1 MFKRISII
9 LLILFTLLAF
19 TVGAS
24 ATAVTMVKA
33 DDGSYIRWMAD
44 AVVILEINSDGT
56 TTLATTPSATS
67 VLMGTTDA
75 VQFYDSGLSI
85 AASGDGVLTINS
97 DGTLV
102 NTVTTSVTT
111 TTPTMVHAYDASNL
125 VTTTVSSTGTVLV
138 ATTGASTGAYEIA
151 TDDGA
156 ITLDSAAGISLE
168 ATTVTTFTG
177 DLDASDAAGPSII
190 DETVTSTN
198 PTILPNKVE
207 EDTGLG
213 WEADTIHIVLGGSDE
228 YDFSTAALEMNSN
241 NLTEVGT
248 YSGVGKVLVTP
259 GAAGTFLDFDLNAA
273 WLGGTMITANFSAST
288 TPTQAIIG
296 INLDLGTN
304 VVAASEE
311 HVKGLDIAL
320 PTFTV
325 DTASIYGVGIEIT
338 GGTYTLSTSGV
349 STWTGVD
356 ITIPT
361 MVETAG
367 TLTAVGV
374 KIAGGTLTTDPI
386 SYGIQLTGTFVTGI
400 QFGVSG
406 TPIDFVLHSDRALEI
421 YASTNAT
428 GGNVMPVYV
437 SLATDGT
444 CTARAGE
451 FVLTATAQ
459 LGDYANPLKSYLDV
473 SDTSGGT
480 GTISGLCVEVLYPEE
495 QQTGSIA
502 LLELEAVVNTGYVYT
517 DYTSVIMFQLGGTD
531 SSSFQDGAYFL
542 YVGGLTSATGDT
554 WYNNTLMCSIIGTD
568 WYLPF
573 STTQGTYTTLFPVSV
588 TVAAGTAITVGTSV
602 TGISMAGAYSTAG
615 ISIDTTLAARDDYA
629 IYVATTC
636 AALSGTQAH
645 NAFLGT
651 MTGAGAVGATVYV
664 DLTVSNVAAGGY
676 VNALYV
682 LMDFG
687 ATGSVVGLASAVC
700 AELVLTTGA
709 QSAGTYAVLELE
721 MTCPAT
727 WAPTGGGQYT
737 FIYAS
742 ATGSTV
748 TTYDTVGNFLWVT
761 GLSSGDGKCLYNNTL
776 RSKIGS
782 TYWYLPFSS
791 AQGSYTTA
799 YPIVTTYA
807 GTVFTATSTI
817 ATSSADHIMHL
828 TVNDNSTISS
838 GRNSGLYVE
847 YVIGGIKT
855 GGSECNAVS
864 VRGTLTDSV
873 GSFYAYHALI
883 NITDGKNFNG
893 GLFYGYMSDIGS
905 GTCANVWAMKL
916 DRVTTT
922 QGSSRDMFLGFKAH
936 GGAGRAKTIFYIE
949 GTSNKIAEQ
958 FIMKA
963 GAGSGSSDWF
973 VTGVDVSTGY
983 TCAGV
988 LRVGEEAIIGG
999 GVTTQYYIP
1008 LYTED

>member
-451 FVLTATAQ
+451 FVLTATA
-459 LGDYANPLKSYLDV
+459 
-473 SDTSGGT
+473 
-480 GTISGLCVEVLYPEE
+480 
-495 QQTGSIA
+495 
-502 LLELEAVVNTGYVYT
+502 
-517 DYTSVIMFQLGGTD
+517 
-531 SSSFQDGAYFL
+531 
-542 YVGGLTSATGDT
+542 
-554 WYNNTLMCSIIGTD
+554 
-568 WYLPF
+568 
-573 STTQGTYTTLFPVSV
+573 
-588 TVAAGTAITVGTSV
+588 
-602 TGISMAGAYSTAG
+602 
-615 ISIDTTLAARDDYA
+615 
-629 IYVATTC
+629 
-636 AALSGTQAH
+636 
-645 NAFLGT
+645 
-651 MTGAGAVGATVYV
+651 
-664 DLTVSNVAAGGY
+664 
-676 VNALYV
+676 
-682 LMDFG
+682 
-687 ATGSVVGLASAVC
+687 
-700 AELVLTTGA
+700 
-709 QSAGTYAVLELE
+709 
-721 MTCPAT
+721 
-727 WAPTGGGQYT
+727 
-737 FIYAS
+737 
-742 ATGSTV
+742 
-748 TTYDTVGNFLWVT
+748 
-761 GLSSGDGKCLYNNTL
+761 
-776 RSKIGS
+776 
-782 TYWYLPFSS
+782 
-791 AQGSYTTA
+791 
-799 YPIVTTYA
+799 
-807 GTVFTATSTI
+807 
-817 ATSSADHIMHL
+817 
-828 TVNDNSTISS
+828 
-838 GRNSGLYVE
+838 
-847 YVIGGIKT
+847 
-855 GGSECNAVS
+855 
-864 VRGTLTDSV
+864 
-873 GSFYAYHALI
+873 
-883 NITDGKNFNG
+883 
-893 GLFYGYMSDIGS
+893 
-905 GTCANVWAMKL
+905 
-916 DRVTTT
+916 
-922 QGSSRDMFLGFKAH
+922 
-936 GGAGRAKTIFYIE
+936 
-949 GTSNKIAEQ
+949 
-958 FIMKA
+958 
-963 GAGSGSSDWF
+963 
-973 VTGVDVSTGY
+973 
-983 TCAGV
+983 
-988 LRVGEEAIIGG
+988 
-999 GVTTQYYIP
+999 
-1008 LYTED
+1008 